1 MMCAKTSSPRPE
13 RWQRWVRECVLGALL
28 LIAAG
33 PRFAWAQDANQDA
46 DPRYRA
52 TLKDALAEYDA
63 GHFEEARA
71 LFRRAHEIFPNARTL
86 RSIGMASFELRD
98 YVAAV
103 RALSAALAEA
113 RKALSPEQRAHAQ
126 GLLDRSRM
134 FVDVYALKITPQDA
148 RTLVDGRTPEF
159 EADGTLLLSF
169 GAHNIEVSKPG
180 FVLRT
185 LVVNVRGNERK
196 ELAVT
201 LERKALPGPK
211 PPGPDSV
218 AEGTVS
224 GGKPKRPPG
233 SSMLGP
239 GTAWLLAAGGTALLS
254 VGAGALWLFENNE
267 LNDCRNPPSGLQC
280 DNRDSIVSRRNIAV
294 GTAIGAGAAAVG
306 FAIVGIVTGSSGNAG
321 ASGKSAHGAF
331 PCTLVPTGVV
341 CRTSF

>member
-1 MMCAKTSSPRPE
+1 
-13 RWQRWVRECVLGALL
+13 VLGALIS
-28 LIAAG
+28 IAAG
-33 PRFAWAQDANQDA
+33 PGFVWAQDGTQDA

-71 LFRRAHEIFPNARTL
+71 LFRRAHEIYPNARTL

-103 RALSAALAEA
+103 RALSAALSET

-134 FVDVYALKITPQDA
+134 FVDVYALRITPQDA

-159 EADGTLLLSF
+159 ESDGTLLLGF
-169 GAHNIEVSKPG
+169 GAHNIEISKPG

-185 LVVNVRGNERK
+185 LVVNVRGNEHK
-196 ELAVT
+196 DLAVT
-201 LERKALPGPK
+201 LERKML
-211 PPGPDSV
+211 V
-218 AEGTVS
+218 APRPSGEDNLAQGTVS
-224 GGKPKRPPG
+224 GRAKRT
-233 SSMLGP
+233 SSGAPALGP

-267 LNDCRNPPSGLQC
+267 LNDCRHPPSGLQC
-280 DNRDSIVSRRNIAV
+280 DNKDAIVTRRNIAV
-294 GTAIGAGAAAVG
+294 GTAIGTGAAALG
-306 FAIVGIVTGSSGNAG
+306 FAIVGIVTGSSGGAG
-321 ASGKSAHGAF
+321 TSGKSAHSAL